1 MSGKLSSR
9 TSSKASCRASHGLSS
24 GRKSAHIDGTP
35 TLLFVI
41 LSYFCPVCSLGGK
54 FCSEILTTNLGILKG
69 AKKVMRKINFSE
81 LATPS
86 AKTRD
91 RTDPDSVSNSI
102 VETADTSPLK
112 SLNFRGQMIVASAVS
127 KMATRGYRD

>member
-1 MSGKLSSR
+1 M
-9 TSSKASCRASHGLSS
+9 
-24 GRKSAHIDGTP
+24 
-35 TLLFVI
+35 
-41 LSYFCPVCSLGGK
+41 
-54 FCSEILTTNLGILKG
+54 
-69 AKKVMRKINFSE
+69 
-81 LATPS
+81 PS

-91 RTDPDSVSNSI
+91 RTDPDSVSNLI